1 MRTKGLR
8 LLLFLTVSVFLIQTG
23 CNENDVSSGEKGKV
37 LFYTNAQA
45 MINCGPGHFVKVNI
59 ENDSAGIIFEPTI
72 EELPL
77 PGCINSD
84 KNLMLELEPGVYQY
98 SAELD
103 CGDIDWNGEFEI
115 FRDSCTRVFLD
126 IKSSTNYKEIGRA
139 VFYSNAQLILD
150 CDPWDYVYI
159 FVENDSIGTIKES
172 YKKDVPP
179 ECRNSN
185 TTVSIKSKAGVYNYT
200 ARLDCGPYEWNGKLE
215 IYPDSCTHIYLD
227 IDKSSN
233 Q

>member
-1 MRTKGLR
+1 MKKINIIITV
-8 LLLFLTVSVFLIQTG
+8 LLTFFSFSGFYG
-23 CNENDVSSGEKGKV
+23 CNENDVSCIEKGKV

-84 KNLMLELEPGVYQY
+84 KNLMLEREPGVYQY

-103 CGDIDWNGEFEI
+103 CDDIDWNGEFEI
-115 FRDSCTRVFLD
+115 FRDSCIRVFLD
-126 IKSSTNYKEIGRA
+126 IKSSTNYKEIGRV
-139 VFYSNAQLILD
+139 VFYTNAQSVLD
-150 CDPWDYVYI
+150 CDPWDYIDI
-159 FVENDSIGTIKES
+159 FVDNDSIGAIKES
-172 YKKDVPP
+172 YEKDVPP

-185 TTVSIKSKAGVYNYT
+185 TTVSIKSKAGVYDYT
-200 ARLDCGPYEWNGKLE
+200 ARLACGPYEWNGKLE